1 MPCPAFNFF
10 LFIDFRKREK
20 IGRGTERETERE
32 REREREKLRQRERKR
47 YIDFVVTLVYTFI
60 G

>member
-32 REREREKLRQRERKR
+32 RERERN
-47 YIDFVVTLVYTFI
+47 
-60 G
+60 